1 MTRSSKRPRHDE
13 TAMNRSPFKP
23 PMAQAVLALV
33 LLTLAACGGAPT
45 RPDKGPALPTRPTT
59 QPEAPVAPVPDKGDP
74 EARFKQALDLMK
86 AKKTA
91 EAEAGFLKLAQDFP
105 DYAGP
110 QMNLGIIYDKSNRRD
125 VAISAFSRA
134 AAANPQNASAFNW
147 LGIANREAGN
157 YPRAQ
162 QAYEKAISVK
172 PDYAAAQ
179 LNLGILLD
187 EYLKQPAA
195 ALPHYREYLR
205 LYGKEDLRVLAWIAE
220 IEAAQ
225 KAASPAPPP
234 AAVPAAAAAVGA
246 KK

>member
-1 MTRSSKRPRHDE
+1 MNRSSKRGNI
-13 TAMNRSPFKP
+13 AMKLTSITPL
-23 PMAQAVLALV
+23 AALV
-33 LLTLAACGGAPT
+33 LTLALAACGGSQPKRPDRPSTAPSAPT
-45 RPDKGPALPTRPTT
+45 QPA
-59 QPEAPVAPVPDKGDP
+59 EAPTVPVPDKGDP
-74 EARFKQALDLMK
+74 EARFKQALELMK
-86 AKKTA
+86 KKKTA

-105 DYAGP
+105 DYTGP
-110 QMNLGIIYDKSNRRD
+110 QMNLGIIYSKSNRRD

-134 AAANPQNASAFNW
+134 AGLNPQNASAFNW

-162 QAYEKAISVK
+162 QAYEKAIAAK
-172 PDYAAAQ
+172 PDYAIAQ

-187 EYLKQPAA
+187 EYMKQPAA

-225 KAASPAPPP
+225 KVAPP
-234 AAVPAAAAAVGA
+234 AAVTPAAATTGA
-246 KK
+246 GK

>member
-1 MTRSSKRPRHDE
+1 MTRSSKQVE
-13 TAMNRSPFKP
+13 TAMNRYFSKP
-23 PMAQAVLALV
+23 LAALAL
-33 LLTLAACGGAPT
+33 LALAACTGAPSK
-45 RPDKGPALPTRPTT
+45 PDAGPKMPSKPTA
-59 QPEAPVAPVPDKGDP
+59 PEAPVTAVPDKGDP
-74 EARFKQALDLMK
+74 EARFKQALELMK

-105 DYAGP
+105 DYTGP
-110 QMNLGIIYDKSNRRD
+110 QMNLGILYDKSNRRD

-134 AAANPQNASAFNW
+134 AAINPQNAAAFNW

-162 QAYEKAISVK
+162 QAYEKAIAVK

-187 EYLKQPAA
+187 EYMKQPAA
-195 ALPHYREYLR
+195 AVPHYKEYLR

-225 KAASPAPPP
+225 KAAAPP
-234 AAVPAAAAAVGA
+234 AATPAVPAPAAAGA

>member
-1 MTRSSKRPRHDE
+1 MTRSSKQVE
-13 TAMNRSPFKP
+13 TAMNRYSFKP
-23 PMAQAVLALV
+23 LVALTLLA
-33 LLTLAACGGAPT
+33 LAACTGAPSK
-45 RPDKGPALPTRPTT
+45 PDTGPKLPSTPST
-59 QPEAPVAPVPDKGDP
+59 PEAPAAAVPDKGDP
-74 EARFKQALDLMK
+74 EARFKQALELMK

-105 DYAGP
+105 DYTGP
-110 QMNLGIIYDKSNRRD
+110 QMNLGILYDKSNRRE

-134 AAANPQNASAFNW
+134 AAINPQNASAFNW

-162 QAYEKAISVK
+162 QAYEKAIAVK

-195 ALPHYREYLR
+195 AVPHYKEYLR

-225 KAASPAPPP
+225 KAAAPP
-234 AAVPAAAAAVGA
+234 AATPAATAPAAAGA

>member
-1 MTRSSKRPRHDE
+1 MNRSSKRSEPAMKADSMKLV
-13 TAMNRSPFKP
+13 TA
-23 PMAQAVLALV
+23 LTLT
-33 LLTLAACGGAPT
+33 LLLAACGGSQTT
-45 RPDKGPALPTRPTT
+45 RPDRPSSAPSAPAPAK
-59 QPEAPVAPVPDKGDP
+59 PEAPVVPVPDKGDP
-74 EARFKQALDLMK
+74 EARFKQALELMK
-86 AKKTA
+86 TKHTA

-105 DYAGP
+105 DYTGP
-110 QMNLGIIYDKSNRRD
+110 QMNLGIIYAKSNRRD

-134 AAANPQNASAFNW
+134 AASSPQNAAAFNW

-162 QAYEKAISVK
+162 QAYEKALAVK

-195 ALPHYREYLR
+195 AVPHYREYLR

-225 KAASPAPPP
+225 KTAQPAAAPAVAAP
-234 AAVPAAAAAVGA
+234 AAVSGA

>member
-1 MTRSSKRPRHDE
+1 MTRLSKGFE
-13 TAMNRSPFKP
+13 TAMNLSSCKP
-23 PMAQAVLALV
+23 LAALAL
-33 LLTLAACGGAPT
+33 LALAACSSGPSKPGPT
-45 RPDKGPALPTRPTT
+45 LPSRPT
-59 QPEAPVAPVPDKGDP
+59 PPKAEAPVVPVPDKGDP
-74 EARFKQALDLMK
+74 EARFKQALELMK
-86 AKKTA
+86 TKKTA

-105 DYAGP
+105 DYTGP

-134 AAANPQNASAFNW
+134 AALNPQNASAFNW

-162 QAYEKAISVK
+162 QAYEKAIAVK

-187 EYLKQPAA
+187 EYMKQPAA
-195 ALPHYREYLR
+195 AVPHYKEYLR

-225 KAASPAPPP
+225 KAAAPVAAPPAP
-234 AAVPAAAAAVGA
+234 AAIGV